1 MTCTMHSRSTLSSI
15 PLNLPEPSSPLPT
28 SARVQATGQLHPI
41 AVLNVNY
48 GSGSEPNVNLRAL
61 DELDDVFTRR
71 FFFFDSVS
79 GYDFI
84 TANLLNFIR

>member
-1 MTCTMHSRSTLSSI
+1 MFLIHPALLYPLSC
-15 PLNLPEPSSPLPT
+15 PPP
-28 SARVQATGQLHPI
+28 ACAQATGQLHPI

-48 GSGSEPNVNLRAL
+48 GSGSEPNLNLRPL

-79 GYDFI
+79 GYDVGAVNAFD
-84 TANLLNFIR
+84 RMG